1 MVDLVYSR
9 FSLTVRVYS
18 QYLPWGENRPY
29 NDGDEYNCMVIKS
42 QMRDTGHPHFQEEE
56 VVVVDEVSGADL

>member
-1 MVDLVYSR
+1 MS
-9 FSLTVRVYS
+9 TQ

-42 QMRDTGHPHFQEEE
+42 QMRDTGHPHFQEVE